1 MEDVNHRET
10 RYTLAYIYICKRASR
25 SICCPRNGP
34 HGRSLK
40 IEQNPRNYCLN
51 PARAFIVS
59 FWTDSRFN
67 PFPPPPPVFNTL
79 PFALVSFPSSARDDC
94 LRFGIAVTNVDSC
107 VFLGLNR
114 RMAFSKQPFY
124 LLLIHCC
131 LKIRLSLFHWN
142 FSEE

>member
-67 PFPPPPPVFNTL
+67 PFSPPPPVFNTL

-107 VFLGLNR
+107 VFFGSQSANGFFEATILFIANI
-114 RMAFSKQPFY
+114 
-124 LLLIHCC
+124 LLFKN
-131 LKIRLSLFHWN
+131 KIVVRFH
-142 FSEE
+142 